1 MTTQAPT
8 MGQLRDAW
16 DALAPGYD
24 DNVTPHN
31 VRLGEQVLQR
41 VDIGPGTR
49 FLDVAAGS
57 GALSIPAARRGADVL
72 ATDIAPTM
80 VERLVGRARA
90 EGLTN
95 LTARAMDGQALDL
108 DDDTFDVSASQHG
121 VSLFPDLKG
130 GLAELVRVTKRGGR
144 TVIGAFGPI
153 QQAEFL
159 GFFLRAIQATVPDV
173 TPPPMD
179 PPPLPFQMS
188 DPEVLRQ
195 RLVEAGLSDVAVE
208 TTTWDMEFDSAVHFW
223 DMVTSSNPI
232 GAQMVAGLTG
242 GQRTDVQHVLD
253 GMLRERSGGQ
263 PGAVLHA
270 TVNIGAGTK

>member
-1 MTTQAPT
+1 MATQAPT
-8 MGQLRDAW
+8 TEQIRDAW
-16 DALAPGYD
+16 DTLAPGFD
-24 DNVTPHN
+24 DHVTPHN
-31 VRLGEQVLQR
+31 VQFGDRVLQG

-80 VERLVGRARA
+80 VERLVSRAQA

-95 LTARAMDGQALDL
+95 LTGRVMDGQALDL

-130 GLAELVRVTKRGGR
+130 GLAELARVTKRGGR
-144 TVIGAFGPI
+144 MVIVAFGPI

-159 GFFLRAIQATVPDV
+159 GFFLRAVQATVPDV

-179 PPPLPFQMS
+179 PPPLPFQVS

-195 RLVEAGLSDVAVE
+195 RLTEAGLSDVTVE
-208 TTTWDMEFDSAVHFW
+208 TTTWDMEFDSAAHFW

-232 GAQMVAGLTG
+232 GAQLVAGLTA
-242 GQRTDVQHVLD
+242 GQRTDVQQVLD
-253 GMLRERSGGQ
+253 GMLRDRSGGK

-270 TVNIGAGTK
+270 AINIGTGTK